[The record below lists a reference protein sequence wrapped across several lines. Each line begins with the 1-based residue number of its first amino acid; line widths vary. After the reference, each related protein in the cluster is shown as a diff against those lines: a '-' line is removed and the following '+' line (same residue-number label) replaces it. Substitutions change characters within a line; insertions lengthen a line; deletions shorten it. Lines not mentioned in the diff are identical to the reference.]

1 MLIGSEF
8 TAKGKCVISL
18 MLTRLDIINT
28 ILFMKYKR
36 NVIQMKTG
44 RLKEYDSVCKKMKK
58 KGLESDSDSALEKIN
73 DLIGVRAIC
82 VYVDAIYRVS
92 DYLKC
97 IEKKCYTDE
106 NKIEVRTPELF
117 RSITIMITDFTKE
130 HPDRTLW
137 RFWIPMMF
145 SVMFQQIY
153 NIADCM
159 IAGKFAGE
167 DALAA
172 VGASYPITI
181 IFMAFAVGM
190 NLGASVVVSRLFGAG
205 DRKGVKCA
213 VTTAFAS
220 SLGLAAVLTV
230 FGYFFSSNMMEWIH
244 TPQNITT
251 DGILY
256 LKIYVFGMIFLM
268 LYNVCTGVFTAL
280 GDSKTPLYFLLG
292 SSAGNIIL
300 DLIFVAQFHWG
311 VAGVAWATFIAQGI
325 SAVLALV
332 TLFSRLRAF
341 AGEEKQPFFD
351 RGFFIQ
357 IFAIAVPSILQQSV
371 LSVGNLF
378 VQDIVN
384 HYGSAVVAGY
394 SGAIKL
400 NTFAINIFMTLG
412 SCLSS
417 YTAQNIGAGKAERIP
432 LGFRT
437 GLKLSAV
444 ASVPFVV
451 LYVGFSRQMMG
462 LFLNAESGAAITA
475 GMKFLQIVAPWYLM
489 IVVKLMTDGIIR
501 GAGAMTYFVA
511 ATVPDLI
518 IRILFALMFS
528 KNYGSTGIWMAWPFG
543 WIAATVLTLI
553 FYRKVMRR
561 QLSGMNK

>member
-1 MLIGSEF
+1 MFVS
-8 TAKGKCVISL
+8 VI
-18 MLTRLDIINT
+18 
-28 ILFMKYKR
+28 
-36 NVIQMKTG
+36 
-44 RLKEYDSVCKKMKK
+44 
-58 KGLESDSDSALEKIN
+58 
-73 DLIGVRAIC
+73 
-82 VYVDAIYRVS
+82 
-92 DYLKC
+92 
-97 IEKKCYTDE
+97 
-106 NKIEVRTPELF
+106 
-117 RSITIMITDFTKE
+117 
-130 HPDRTLW
+130 
-137 RFWIPMMF
+137 
-145 SVMFQQIY
+145 FQQMYSIFDS
-153 NIADCM
+153 I

-172 VGASYPITI
+172 VGASYPITM
-181 IFMAFAVGM
+181 IFMAFAVGS
-190 NLGASVVVSRLFGAG
+190 NVGCCVVISQFFGGKEFSKVKTAS
-205 DRKGVKCA
+205 
-213 VTTAFAS
+213 TTTIIS
-220 SLGLAAVLTV
+220 CTILATVLTV
-230 FGYFFSSNMMEWIH
+230 FGLAFS
-244 TPQNITT
+244 TPLMRMINTPDNIFR
-251 DGILY
+251 DGELY
-256 LKIYVFGMIFLM
+256 LRIYIAGLIFLF
-268 LYNVCTGVFTAL
+268 LYNVGTGIYNAM
-280 GDSKTPLYFLLG
+280 GDSKTPLYLLIG
-292 SSAGNIIL
+292 SSVGNVVL
-300 DLIFVAQFHWG
+300 DYVFVKFFKWG

-332 TLFSRLRAF
+332 TLFSRLRSF

-351 RGFFIQ
+351 RGYFTQ

-384 HYGSAVVAGY
+384 RYGSAVVAGY

-417 YTAQNIGAGKAERIP
+417 YTAQNIGAGKSERIS

-462 LFLNAESGAAITA
+462 LFLNAEKSGAAITA
-475 GMKFLQIVAPWYLM
+475 GMEFLRIVAPWYLM

-528 KNYGSTGIWMAWPFG
+528 RNYGSTGIWMAWPFG
-543 WIAATVLTLI
+543 WIAATVLTLV
-553 FYRKVMRR
+553 FYRKVRR
-561 QLSGMNK
+561 QSGDLA

>member
-1 MLIGSEF
+1 
-8 TAKGKCVISL
+8 
-18 MLTRLDIINT
+18 
-28 ILFMKYKR
+28 
-36 NVIQMKTG
+36 
-44 RLKEYDSVCKKMKK
+44 
-58 KGLESDSDSALEKIN
+58 
-73 DLIGVRAIC
+73 
-82 VYVDAIYRVS
+82 
-92 DYLKC
+92 
-97 IEKKCYTDE
+97 
-106 NKIEVRTPELF
+106 
-117 RSITIMITDFTKE
+117 MITDFTKQ

-153 NIADCM
+153 NIADSM

-190 NLGASVVVSRLFGAG
+190 NLGSSVVVSRLFGAG
-205 DRKGVKCA
+205 DRKGVKRA
-213 VTTAFAS
+213 VTTAFVS

-244 TPQNITT
+244 TPQNIMA

-256 LKIYVFGMIFLM
+256 LKIYVFGMVFLM

-325 SAVLALV
+325 SAILAL
-332 TLFSRLRAF
+332 TFLAMRLKKINCEGTFQWLDLVLLA
-341 AGEEKQPFFD
+341 
-351 RGFFIQ
+351 Q
-357 IFAIAVPSILQQSV
+357 IAAIAIPSIMQQSV
-371 LSVGNLF
+371 LSIGNMF
-378 VQDIVN
+378 VQEIVN
-384 HYGSAVVAGY
+384 RYGSAVIAGY

-400 NTFAINIFMTLG
+400 NTFAINSFMALG

-417 YTAQNIGAGKAERIP
+417 YTAQNLGAGKKERLP

-437 GLKLSAV
+437 GIRLSV
-444 ASVPFVV
+444 IASLPFIV
-451 LYVGFSRQMMG
+451 LYFFASRQMMG
-462 LFLNAESGAAITA
+462 LFLNDSSIDAINA
-475 GMKFLQIVAPWYLM
+475 GQKFLHIVSPMYFM
-489 IVVKLMTDGIIR
+489 ISIKLMTDGIIR
-501 GAGAMTYFVA
+501 GAGAMHYFVM

-518 IRILFALMFS
+518 LRILVALLLTQYF
-528 KNYGSTGIWMAWPFG
+528 GSTGIWMAWPFG
-543 WIAATVLTLI
+543 WIAATVLTII
-553 FYRKVMRR
+553 FYRRIITGKYVIR
-561 QLSGMNK
+561 L